1 MKKAVRPKS
10 SFLNLRILCAAAL
23 LAALSAVLGKY
34 LQVPSGDSIR
44 LSLENLPILM
54 AGIFFG
60 PLVGGMVGVTADLL
74 GCLMVGYTVN
84 PIIAVG
90 ATLIGVLSGIIARIA
105 TRHDRPLTAGSIYLA
120 VAVAHTVGSMTV
132 KTIGLAVYY
141 STPTEVL
148 LWRIPIYIAIGA
160 LEGSVIL
167 LLARNRI
174 FMGELER
181 LRHHRQKRGNGHD
194 L

>member
-10 SFLNLRILCAAAL
+10 TFLNLRILCVAAL

-34 LQVPSGDSIR
+34 LQVPIGDSIR

-90 ATLIGVLSGIIARIA
+90 ATLIGVLSGVIARIV
-105 TRHDRPLTAGSIYLA
+105 TRHDRPLTAWGIYLA
-120 VAVAHTVGSMTV
+120 VAVAHVVGSMTV
-132 KTIGLAVYY
+132 KTIGLAIYF

-148 LWRIPIYIAIGA
+148 LWRIPVYIAIGA
-160 LEGSVIL
+160 LEGSIIL

-174 FMGELER
+174 FIGELDR
-181 LRHHRQKRGNGHD
+181 LRHHRQKRGNRHD